1 MMDIL
6 VSLIVLSE
14 WWNMFET
21 RGKKRD
27 FRTSHTS
34 SYSLRTPL
42 VLPSYSLRT
51 SSYSLRTP
59 SYFLRTPSYS
69 LGTPSYS
76 LVLSRT
82 PLYSPRTSLVL
93 PRTSS
98 CFLVFTRTSWY
109 SLVLPSYFLRTSG
122 VRKSRFFPLGLKS
135 IGIFDILDIF
145 LIVNCRKNVFHFINI
160 VMKLLIVYLVKMKI
174 IVNYYLVI
182 INHHFVVR
190 VVQNV

>member
-1 MMDIL
+1 
-6 VSLIVLSE
+6 
-14 WWNMFET
+14 MFEA

-34 SYSLRTPL
+34 SYS
-42 VLPSYSLRT
+42 
-51 SSYSLRTP
+51 
-59 SYFLRTPSYS
+59 
-69 LGTPSYS
+69 
-76 LVLSRT
+76 
-82 PLYSPRTSLVL
+82 PRTSLVL
-93 PRTSS
+93 PHASLY
-98 CFLVFTRTSWY
+98 F
-109 SLVLPSYFLRTSG
+109 LVLPGTRSYSLRTSG

-145 LIVNCRKNVFHFINI
+145 LIVNYRKNVFHFINI

>member
-21 RGKKRD
+21 RGRLPY
-27 FRTSHTS
+27 FP
-34 SYSLRTPL
+34 YFL
-42 VLPSYSLRT
+42 VLPSYSLVLSHT
-51 SSYSLRTP
+51 SLYSLVFP
-59 SYFLRTPSYS
+59 
-69 LGTPSYS
+69 GTPS
-76 LVLSRT
+76 
-82 PLYSPRTSLVL
+82 
-93 PRTSS
+93 
-98 CFLVFTRTSWY
+98 Y